1 MEIHMQNQT
10 SSPQIPGPGVP
21 LPTSAIRP
29 PDDRSTV
36 GVGKSVVIK
45 GDVTGAEDL
54 TIDGQVDGRIDLR
67 GHNLIIGPNG
77 HLNAHVVAGS
87 ITILGTVVG
96 NLMANEKVVIR
107 NGGSVNGDIDAPNV
121 AMADGAVLH
130 GRIDTVSE
138 RKSQPDPD
146 CRLTT

>member
-10 SSPQIPGPGVP
+10 SSPQVPAPGVQP
-21 LPTSAIRP
+21 PSAIRP
-29 PDDRSTV
+29 SDDRSTV

-45 GDVTGAEDL
+45 GEVTGAEDL
-54 TIDGQVDGRIDLR
+54 TIDGHVDGRIDLS
-67 GHNLIIGPNG
+67 GHNLIIGPSG
-77 HLNAHVVAGS
+77 HLDAEVVAGS

-121 AMADGAVLH
+121 AMADGALLH

-138 RKSQPDPD
+138 RKSQSDPD
-146 CRLTT
+146 RRLSI